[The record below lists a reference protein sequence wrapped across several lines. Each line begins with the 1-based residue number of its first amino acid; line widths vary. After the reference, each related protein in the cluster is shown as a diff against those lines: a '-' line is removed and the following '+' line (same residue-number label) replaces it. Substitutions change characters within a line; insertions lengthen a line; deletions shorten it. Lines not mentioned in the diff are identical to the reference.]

1 MIKKFESYGLN
12 DEGFDLMF
20 LPSGEVLNIKSI
32 WGEVLSSY
40 NFDNKDLNSIAWN
53 TEMKIYTS
61 EDKYYKDIL
70 GRLKF
75 KKKYENFDWN
85 EDDFDYEEEEQE
97 NDIKVGDNVRLK
109 EIGKYVRSIDDYPNN
124 TRYYSFEF
132 NKYNYFNNIQK
143 VMKIKTRKDGE
154 KVMKIGDKWPWFEC
168 SYWKAYD

>member
-1 MIKKFESYGLN
+1 MVLT
-12 DEGFDLMF
+12 DLIMTC
-20 LPSGEVLNIKSI
+20 LRRVIE
-32 WGEVLSSY
+32 Y
-40 NFDNKDLNSIAWN
+40 N
-53 TEMKIYTS
+53 
-61 EDKYYKDIL
+61 
-70 GRLKF
+70 
-75 KKKYENFDWN
+75 YENEKKHF
-85 EDDFDYEEEEQE
+85 EECEEEEQE